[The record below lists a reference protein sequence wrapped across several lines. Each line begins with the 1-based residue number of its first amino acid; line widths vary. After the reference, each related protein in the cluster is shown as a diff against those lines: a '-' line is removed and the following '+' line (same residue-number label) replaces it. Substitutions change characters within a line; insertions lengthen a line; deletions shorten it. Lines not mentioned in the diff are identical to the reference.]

1 MSMTTKRR
9 CMFMIE
15 PDQLDQLRSLQGTSG
30 LTVPDQIRLGIQ
42 CWLASREW
50 PVRKRGARA
59 TSRAGRARPQAEE
72 MTKSQ
77 L

>member
-1 MSMTTKRR
+1 
-9 CMFMIE
+9 MFMIE
-15 PDQLDQLRSLQGTSG
+15 PDQLDQLRSLQVTSG

-59 TSRAGRARPQAEE
+59 RRARPQAEE
-72 MTKSQ
+72 LTKYQ

>member
-1 MSMTTKRR
+1 MTTKRR

-15 PDQLDQLRSLQGTSG
+15 PDQLDQLRSLQVTSG

-50 PVRKRGARA
+50 PVRKRGARV
-59 TSRAGRARPQAEE
+59 TSRAGRERPAGER
-72 MTKSQ
+72 MTKYQ

>member
-1 MSMTTKRR
+1 MTTKKR

-15 PDQLDQLRSLQGTSG
+15 PDQLDQLRSLQVSSG

-50 PVRKRGARA
+50 PDRKRGARV
-59 TSRAGRARPQAEE
+59 TSGARRNRRV
-72 MTKSQ
+72 
-77 L
+77 